1 MSSDLNFIN
10 NVNINIEDGLKQ
22 FSFIDNYNSSVIG
35 SVSGNGNYIA
45 NIKLQTELS
54 NDKNSSKLESED
66 GQRDSDVQRDSE

>member
-10 NVNINIEDGLKQ
+10 NVNMNIEDGLKQ

-35 SVSGNGNYIA
+35 SGSGNGNCIA
-45 NIKLQTELS
+45 NIKLQTESS
-54 NDKNSSKLESED
+54 NDKKELESED